1 MAHQD
6 RRARGERRDAGL
18 QVTPGSAEKD
28 TGKPTS
34 TVDGPLLQLPVLER
48 RS

>member
-18 QVTPGSAEKD
+18 QVMSGSAEKGHRETD
-28 TGKPTS
+28 
-34 TVDGPLLQLPVLER
+34 
-48 RS
+48 